1 MATAAPWRKTW
12 LARVG
17 ACDICSAMP
26 HVVHEI
32 SRGASRELSLTEP
45 SCIMALCTHCHAM
58 MDETKEWPPMRQ
70 LAWLACS
77 RPYDLDLEKFSEI
90 YGKKVEFL
98 DLLEFLEPKWY

>member
-1 MATAAPWRKTW
+1 MRRMSPKRREIMATAAPWRKDW

-26 HVVHEI
+26 HVV
-32 SRGASRELSLTEP
+32 TEP

-77 RPYDLDLEKFSEI
+77 RPYDLDLVKFSEI
-90 YGKKVEFL
+90 YGKKVDFL
-98 DLLEFLEPKWY
+98 DLLEYLEPKWY